1 MQKIIIANL
10 ILDPETR
17 TLINQVGEAIILR
30 PLPYNVLVL
39 LLDRKEQSVSRDQL
53 FDGCWE
59 GAVVTDQ
66 ALTNVISGLRR
77 NFVQLKAAGIEIK
90 TVSKIGYLLTIDA
103 EYPVDVHQE
112 PLKNSLLSKK
122 ADVSQI
128 PELLSNNESKKEVTK
143 RALIRQGILVKPSIV
158 SVLVALCLVVAI
170 AGVYWNQTRLSLPHF
185 LMKDNY
191 QHFDINNTDY
201 YLLNKT
207 RKQLDVDLIKSQ
219 LESMELAECNAEVY
233 IRIYDSAYEDDTYSL
248 RGFML
253 SKSSSRNGNYALS
266 QFSHQDLPKIMANA
280 LTRAKLICD

>member
-30 PLPYNVLVL
+30 PLPYNVLML

-77 NFVQLKAAGIEIK
+77 NFVQLKAVGIEIK

-103 EYPVDVHQE
+103 EYPVVAHQE
-112 PLKNSLLSKK
+112 PLNSLLSKK
-122 ADVSQI
+122 ADVNQI
-128 PELLSNNESKKEVTK
+128 SELLSNNESKKEVPK
-143 RALIRQGILVKPSIV
+143 QALIRQGILVKPSIA
-158 SVLVALCLVVAI
+158 SVLVALCLVVTI
-170 AGVYWNQTRLSLPHF
+170 AVVYWNQTRLSLPHY

-266 QFSHQDLPKIMANA
+266 QFSHQDLPKIMANV

>member
-10 ILDPETR
+10 ILEPETR
-17 TLINQVGEAIILR
+17 ALTNHVGLTIILR
-30 PLPYNVLVL
+30 PLPYHVFML
-39 LLDRKEQSVSRDQL
+39 LLDQKEQSVSRDQL
-53 FDGCWE
+53 FNECWE
-59 GAVVTDQ
+59 GVVVTDQ

-103 EYPVDVHQE
+103 EYPVVAHQE
-112 PLKNSLLSKK
+112 PLNSLLSH
-122 ADVSQI
+122 
-128 PELLSNNESKKEVTK
+128 NENKKEVTK
-143 RALIRQGILVKPSIV
+143 QALIRQGILVKPLIA

-233 IRIYDSAYEDDTYSL
+233 IRIFDSAYEDDTYSL

>member
-30 PLPYNVLVL
+30 PLPYNVLML

-103 EYPVDVHQE
+103 EYPVNVHQE

-170 AGVYWNQTRLSLPHF
+170 AAVYWNQTRLSLPHF

-233 IRIYDSAYEDDTYSL
+233 IRIFDSAYEDDTYSL

>member
-10 ILDPETR
+10 ILEPETR

-30 PLPYNVLVL
+30 PLPYNVLML

-59 GAVVTDQ
+59 GVVVTDQ

-77 NFVQLKAAGIEIK
+77 NLTELQACGITIK

-103 EYPVDVHQE
+103 EDPVVVHQE
-112 PLKNSLLSKK
+112 PFNPLLSKK
-122 ADVSQI
+122 VDVSQI

-143 RALIRQGILVKPSIV
+143 QTLIRQGILVKPSIV

-219 LESMELAECNAEVY
+219 LESMKLAECNAEVY

-266 QFSHQDLPKIMANA
+266 QLSQQDLPKIMANA

>member
-17 TLINQVGEAIILR
+17 TLINQVGESIILR
-30 PLPYNVLVL
+30 PLPYNVLML
-39 LLDRKEQSVSRDQL
+39 LLDRKEQSVLRDQL
-53 FDGCWE
+53 FDGCWD

-90 TVSKIGYLLTIDA
+90 TVSKIGYLLTLDA
-103 EYPVDVHQE
+103 EYPVVVHQE
-112 PLKNSLLSKK
+112 PLNPLLSKK

-143 RALIRQGILVKPSIV
+143 QALIRQGILVKPSIV
-158 SVLVALCLVVAI
+158 SVLVALCLLVAI

-185 LMKDNY
+185 LMKDSY

-207 RKQLDVDLIKSQ
+207 KEKLDVDLIKSQ
-219 LESMELAECNAEVY
+219 LESMSLAECNAEVY
-233 IRIYDSAYEDDTYSL
+233 IRIFDSVYEDDTNSL

-253 SKSSSRNGNYALS
+253 SKSNSRNGNYALS
-266 QFSHQDLPKIMANA
+266 QFSHQDLPKIIADA

>member
-77 NFVQLKAAGIEIK
+77 NFVQLKAVGIEIK

-103 EYPVDVHQE
+103 EYPVVAHQE
-112 PLKNSLLSKK
+112 PLNSLLSKK
-122 ADVSQI
+122 ADLNQI
-128 PELLSNNESKKEVTK
+128 SELLSNNESKKEVPK
-143 RALIRQGILVKPSIV
+143 QALIRQGILVKPSIA
-158 SVLVALCLVVAI
+158 SVLVALCLVVTI
-170 AGVYWNQTRLSLPHF
+170 AVVYWNQTRLSLPHF

-207 RKQLDVDLIKSQ
+207 RKQLDVDLIQSQ

>member
-77 NFVQLKAAGIEIK
+77 NFVQLKAVGIEIK